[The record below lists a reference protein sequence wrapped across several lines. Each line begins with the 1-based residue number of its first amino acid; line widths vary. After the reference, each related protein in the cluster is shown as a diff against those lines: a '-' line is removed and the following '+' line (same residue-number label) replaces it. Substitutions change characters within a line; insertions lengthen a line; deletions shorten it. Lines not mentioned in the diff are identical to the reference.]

1 MNESE
6 SDYSSPFTGS
16 VEGLGLGKK
25 PKKKNPLMQGLLQ
38 MQQSMAEPRPGTLSA
53 MAADQGALGTASA
66 GPMEEVP
73 ALKKKK
79 KLGAT

>member
-1 MNESE
+1 MNEAE
-6 SDYSSPFTGS
+6 YTSPFTGS

-25 PKKKNPLMQGLLQ
+25 PKKKTPLMQGLLQ
-38 MQQSMAEPRPGTLSA
+38 MQQGMAEARSGALGT
-53 MAADQGALGTASA
+53 MAAEQGALGTASA
-66 GPMEEVP
+66 GTMEEVP